1 MGQRWQSLP
10 RKCQKRR
17 DVQNWSQSRQFWVTN
32 LPDGRMEPQRKP
44 TPTNPHARC
53 GAVRGWPVLSAHF
66 RPRAAPQVGQRTVR
80 ARSGLRFLSWAMKT
94 ILQKPLIRM
103 VNFGRSILNTG
114 EVDNCPNVYPPPAF
128 GSACAKPSCCISFQI
143 HLVWNIKIRHF
154 GLEESAVCK
163 GTHSGGF
170 WNDARRR

>member
-10 RKCQKRR
+10 TKCQKRR
-17 DVQNWSQSRQFWVTN
+17 DVQNWSQSRQFRVTN
-32 LPDGRMEPQRKP
+32 LPDGRIGPQRKP

-66 RPRAAPQVGQRTVR
+66 RPEQRTTDGEGPV
-80 ARSGLRFLSWAMKT
+80 LVCVLFSWAMKT

-114 EVDNCPNVYPPPAF
+114 EVDNCPNVIQPAAF

-170 WNDARRR
+170 WKRCEAPVAC